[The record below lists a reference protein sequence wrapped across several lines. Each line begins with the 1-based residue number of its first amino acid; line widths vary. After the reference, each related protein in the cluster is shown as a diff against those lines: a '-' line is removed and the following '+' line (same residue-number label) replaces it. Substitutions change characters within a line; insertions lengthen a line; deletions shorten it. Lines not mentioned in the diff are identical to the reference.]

1 QLSYTG
7 QRATVHNLHIK
18 NYNNYHVH
26 TNTGTPVLVHNNGTD
41 KCGDALAPL
50 PDNPAGEIQ
59 QIAREEAAKGR
70 QAWLNSLSP
79 RQLAAIK
86 ESGAYWRAPM
96 FIGTAIHETV
106 AKRLEREFGRDVFK
120 YNRVG
125 PDFSYVDAAG
135 NTKYVE
141 LTTPGQVA
149 SHKRR
154 PDPRYASADYAT
166 YDMPQ

>member
-1 QLSYTG
+1 M
-7 QRATVHNLHIK
+7 R
-18 NYNNYHVH
+18 
-26 TNTGTPVLVHNNGTD
+26 
-41 KCGDALAPL
+41 
-50 PDNPAGEIQ
+50 E
-59 QIAREEAAKGR
+59 QIARELASEGR
-70 QAWLNSLSP
+70 STWLKSLTRP
-79 RQLAAIK
+79 QLDAIA
-86 ESGAYWRAPM
+86 EGGAYWRAPM

-141 LTTPGQVA
+141 LTTPCQVA